1 MLRSMTGFGRSEGQI
16 GDKKVTVELR
26 SLNSKQLDLQVKLPS
41 AWREKEA
48 EVRQWAGEM
57 VVRGKAELAI
67 GFDGTQAQKRTSF
80 NAALIKMYYDE
91 LRDLAGQVAPDASTD
106 LLGMVLRMPEVTTA
120 TKEEQDPAEWE
131 AVMTLAEQA
140 AARFDEFRA
149 AEGAKLEAELAGRT
163 RNISGLLEEVAA
175 LDGGRIGRV
184 RERVLAKLEELRAKV
199 DQDRFEQELVFYIE
213 KLDVTEEKLR
223 LATHCNY
230 FLETLSGRE
239 GQGRKLAFIAQE
251 MGREINT
258 LGSKANDADIQKL
271 VVRMKDELEK
281 IKEQVLNVL

>member
-1 MLRSMTGFGRSEGQI
+1 MTGFGRSEGQI